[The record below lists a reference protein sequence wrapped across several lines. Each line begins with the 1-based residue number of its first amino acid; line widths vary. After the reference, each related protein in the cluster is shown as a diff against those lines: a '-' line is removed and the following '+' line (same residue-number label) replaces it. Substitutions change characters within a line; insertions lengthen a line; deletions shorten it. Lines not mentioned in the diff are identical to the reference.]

1 MSTKKGGKLM
11 GLIHYRVRVTLN
23 DSRTLIGQLLAFDK
37 HMNLV
42 LAECEEFRTIK
53 MKKKKDAGGAGVGGT
68 GEKMVVDGEE
78 GSNRLQE
85 IKRSLG
91 LTILRGETIVSIS
104 VEGPPPVVDESKQP
118 NILPGPGVGRAV
130 GRGVGLAPPPGMMR
144 GGPMPF
150 PPRPPG
156 APGLP
161 PPPPGMLPGMMPPPG
176 FSGPPPGFMP
186 PPPR

>member
-42 LAECEEFRTIK
+42 LAECEDFRTIK
-53 MKKKKDAGGAGVGGT
+53 
-68 GEKMVVDGEE
+68 KMVVDGEE

-104 VEGPPPVVDESKQP
+104 VESPPPVVDESKQP